1 MKPALKVV
9 RVSRRRDG
17 LHTPERLR
25 AEFEQVTAYVD
36 KRAPNRRMQLMA
48 FGMQTAL
55 RWALNNRDDMNPMRL
70 LDLTQF
76 ALKLEPRTRLELVP
90 RLQRKKQQQ

>member
-9 RVSRRRDG
+9 RARRRRDG
-17 LHTPERLR
+17 LQQPERLR
-25 AEFEQVTAYVD
+25 VEFEQLTAYVNR
-36 KRAPNRRMQLMA
+36 RAPNRRMQLMA

-55 RWALNNRDDMNPMRL
+55 RWALDNRDDANPMRL

-76 ALKLEPRTRLELVP
+76 ALKLEPRTLALVP
-90 RLQRKKQQQ
+90 RLQRKKQQR